1 MNILFEVINNHLH
14 SNASECED
22 YDVLGCG
29 TVVDR

>member
-14 SNASECED
+14 SNACECED

-29 TVVDR
+29 M